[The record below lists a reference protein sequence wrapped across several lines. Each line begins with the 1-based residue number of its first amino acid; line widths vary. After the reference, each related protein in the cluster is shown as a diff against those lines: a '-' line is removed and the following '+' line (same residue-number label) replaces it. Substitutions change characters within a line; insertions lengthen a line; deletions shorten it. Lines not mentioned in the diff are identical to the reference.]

1 MRGKKILQGRNQ
13 QPCVMDR
20 FILVRGIGFLFND
33 DFGMPVKESL
43 IIEVDVPDNAQTI
56 GNNAKFIGIAEVAV
70 NVELFNVRVGSG
82 TGRHG
87 AVSGLIRVVAVI
99 KMHGF
104 CVGFE
109 LFDNAVG
116 ILWIIFRNPCLYA
129 GGIKNGHICLAGI
142 NGVTDL
148 LGKVNQTFKDSLD
161 IFKEVLLKPCD
172 LRGIGNLVKAAEF
185 TEMPRIVEE
194 NKEKGIRRDGKD
206 PLDDE
211 RP

>member
-1 MRGKKILQGRNQ
+1 MMI
-13 QPCVMDR
+13 
-20 FILVRGIGFLFND
+20 
-33 DFGMPVKESL
+33 KEIL
-43 IIEVDVPDNAQTI
+43 IIEADMPYNAQTV
-56 GNNAKFIGIAEVAV
+56 GDDAEFIGIAEMAV

-82 TGRHG
+82 VGRHG
-87 AVSGLIRVVAVI
+87 AVSGFIRVVAVI

-104 CVGFE
+104 SVGFE

-142 NGVTDL
+142 NGVADWP
-148 LGKVNQTFKDSLD
+148 GKVNQPLKDSLD
-161 IFKEVLLKPCD
+161 IFKEVLLKPGN
-172 LRGIGNLVKAAEF
+172 LRGIGNLVKAAKF

-194 NKEKGIRRDGKD
+194 NKEKGIGRDGKN